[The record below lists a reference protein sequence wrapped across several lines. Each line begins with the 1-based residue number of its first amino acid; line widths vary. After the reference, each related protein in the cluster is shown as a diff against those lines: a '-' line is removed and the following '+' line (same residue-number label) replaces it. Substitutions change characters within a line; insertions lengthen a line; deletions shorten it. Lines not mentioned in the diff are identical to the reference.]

1 MKFEYYRENTIKSLK
16 KQNIVFAIADILLFS
31 IFITLFVLAL
41 VFVND
46 ENILIFKILSS
57 ILLSLV
63 LCFLFYSIMNIFI
76 KNDRIKKHI
85 SSIVKTNDFKVIEG
99 TIIKVENNV
108 SIDQDIICYEV
119 TIFENDKNI
128 NLLLKKECVSE
139 VPENMPLIITCHNR
153 YIVGMEKNEK
163 DI

>member
-57 ILLSLV
+57 ILLSFV

-108 SIDQDIICYEV
+108 SIDQDIFCYEV
-119 TIFENDKNI
+119 TVVENDKNV
-128 NLLLKKECVSE
+128 NLLLNKECVSK
-139 VPENMPLIITCHNR
+139 VPESIPLIITCHNR